1 MMSNRSRSMGLLLT
15 IELFVASTSIM
26 MLLAT
31 AADMVEPPQAHEL
44 AIPRQQRFS
53 LTKFGGKPGGDFL
66 NTHAFEAAVAAIK
79 EAGGGELY
87 VPPGNW
93 LTTGFAL
100 TSHMSLFLE
109 HGATVVSALPNHS
122 AWRPRNETC
131 SSYCAVCTCRGK
143 PGSHTSGPGGADERN
158 TGYEPIVG
166 LFNLTDVL
174 ITGNNGTIAGQ
185 GDLWWAAIKGHG
197 PCAKPSPAKWC
208 ALPHGR
214 PHAILT
220 SRSQRVVISN
230 ITITKSP
237 FWTIRFWAS
246 QQLRATNLTVTATR
260 TR

>member
-1 MMSNRSRSMGLLLT
+1 MSHRPPIAGLT
-15 IELFVASTSIM
+15 SSVAVLVAVLSV
-26 MLLAT
+26 LQLAT
-31 AADMVEPPQAHEL
+31 AADMVEPPHAHEL
-44 AIPRQQRFS
+44 AIPHQQRFD
-53 LTKFGGKPGGDFL
+53 LTKFGGKSGGDFL
-66 NTHAFEAAVAAIK
+66 NTQAFEAAVAAIK

-87 VPPGNW
+87 VPAGNW

-100 TSHMSLFLE
+100 TSHMALFLE
-109 HGATVVSALPNHS
+109 RGATIVAALPNNS

-143 PGSHTSGPGGADERN
+143 PGTHTSGPGGADERN
-158 TGYEPIVG
+158 TGYEPIIG
-166 LFNLTDVL
+166 LYNLTDVL

-208 ALPHGR
+208 DLPHGR

-220 SRSQRVVISN
+220 SRSQRVVVSN
-230 ITITKSP
+230 ITITQSP

-246 QQLRATNLTVTATR
+246 QRLRASNLTVTATR